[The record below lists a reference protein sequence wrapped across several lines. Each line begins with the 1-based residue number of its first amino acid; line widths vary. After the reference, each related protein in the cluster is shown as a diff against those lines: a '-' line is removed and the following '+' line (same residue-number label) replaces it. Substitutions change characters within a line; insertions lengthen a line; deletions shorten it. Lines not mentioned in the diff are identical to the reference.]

1 MALAAGPAVRNLGSG
16 LVAIA
21 TGANDAHGNRL
32 VLVDT
37 GPKRQ
42 IMVDYDQMLLY
53 TKPEVSLTHEE
64 VVGLVR
70 EAERRAAVDPAGAT
84 R

>member
-1 MALAAGPAVRNLGSG
+1 
-16 LVAIA
+16 
-21 TGANDAHGNRL
+21 
-32 VLVDT
+32 
-37 GPKRQ
+37 
-42 IMVDYDQMLLY
+42 MVDYDQMLLY